1 MSIIEEAVR
10 KNAERKNAERKNR
23 HATGTEPVRSQ
34 AHLRRVPSAPVDT
47 SHAERFQPIALDKA
61 TLHDSLVLPQLHDA
75 GALRAYKILRTRVLR
90 RLEANQWHSLAVTG
104 VTEGEGKT
112 LTAINL
118 AIALSQDPS
127 TWVALI
133 DLDLQR
139 PRVAEYLGMR
149 SVRGEKGLSDYLQGN
164 ASFDNIVYAPDIE
177 RLIVIPNFTPIV
189 SSSEMLASQRMVELM
204 QALDGETPRR
214 VLIFD
219 MPPVLAADDVLAFAP
234 QIDGLLLVVAEG
246 TTDRNSLRRAK
257 EVLAEMNLLGV
268 VLNRSAERN
277 DAAYYSYGKQ
287 Q

>member
-10 KNAERKNAERKNR
+10 KSAERNR
-23 HATGTEPVRSQ
+23 QSGATDASRAQ
-34 AHLRRVPSAPVDT
+34 ARLRRVPTAPVDT
-47 SHAERFQPIALDKA
+47 SQAQRFQPITLDKA
-61 TLHDSLVLPQLHDA
+61 VLHDKLVMPQLQDA

-90 RLEANQWHSLAVTG
+90 RLEANQWHSFAVTG
-104 VTEGEGKT
+104 VTAGEGKT

-118 AIALSQDPS
+118 AIAMAQDTN

-139 PRVAEYLGMR
+139 PRVAEYLGL
-149 SVRGEKGLSDYLQGN
+149 SNKRGERGLSDYLQGN
-164 ASFDNIVYAPDIE
+164 ASFENIVYSPEIE
-177 RLIVIPNFTPIV
+177 RLAVIPNFSPV
-189 SSSEMLASQRMVELM
+189 ANSSETLTSPRMTELM
-204 QALDGETPRR
+204 QALEAETPRR

-234 QIDGLLLVVAEG
+234 QIDGLLMVVAEG

-287 Q
+287 

>member
-10 KNAERKNAERKNR
+10 KNAERHRQSPPDPLR
-23 HATGTEPVRSQ
+23 PQTR
-34 AHLRRVPSAPVDT
+34 LRRVPTAPVDT
-47 SHAERFQPIALDKA
+47 SHAQRFQPITLDKA
-61 TLHDSLVLPQLHDA
+61 ALHDNLVLPQLQDA

-90 RLEANQWHSLAVTG
+90 RLEANQWHSFALTG
-104 VTEGEGKT
+104 VTAGEGKT
-112 LTAINL
+112 LTAVNL
-118 AIALSQDPS
+118 AIALAQDVN
-127 TWVALI
+127 TWVALV

-149 SVRGEKGLSDYLQGN
+149 NTHGEKGLGDYLLGN
-164 ASFDNIVYAPDIE
+164 ATFENIVYQPDIE
-177 RLIVIPNFTPIV
+177 RLAVIPNFTPV
-189 SSSEMLASQRMVELM
+189 TNSSETLTSPRMAELM
-204 QALDGETPRR
+204 QALEAEAPRR
-214 VLIFD
+214 ILIFD

-277 DAAYYSYGKQ
+277 DAAYYSYSYAKQ
-287 Q
+287 